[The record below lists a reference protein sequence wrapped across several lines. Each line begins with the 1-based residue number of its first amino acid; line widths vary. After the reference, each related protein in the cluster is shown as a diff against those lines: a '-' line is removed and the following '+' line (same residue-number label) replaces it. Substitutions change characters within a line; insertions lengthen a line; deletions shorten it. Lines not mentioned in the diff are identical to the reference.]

1 MAKLKIFG
9 KANPVVGT
17 KEFYSIKDL
26 FGNLASAQF
35 NEPNFESISDDQ
47 VKWSVWVLNGK
58 TWKKTTENNETG
70 ITVCYMFSQKS
81 LKRKSIRMLVEVNGE
96 KAVLDIVTQ
105 KASQGKILHVDLL
118 DNNYNKPVRPF
129 AYGDWIIARVHCV
142 DMELMPVKV
151 TLWEDDGDKAKQN
164 STNVKIEIKKGDV
177 LNGKADVAF
186 YLDPSH
192 KWLANAKL
200 APGDENEGEF
210 HEYYVTAEIFEK
222 VSKRIA
228 SKNTNVPNPDYKKEP
243 EAKKQTPAEQKG
255 PSKKETKKIAL
266 SDKKVQDYHEQKIV
280 VKNEISKNPVWE
292 KINSLMMVDV
302 GDSIWNKNQEKHIC
316 PNCLKDIT
324 LHQFNLMFPNS
335 TNLFNKGENGLSNTT
350 LQEFIN
356 ALNSTLKEF
365 KINTCTRKAFFLAQI
380 TRETGDFTRIDEN
393 LNYKTEKAL
402 HNFWSKGS
410 HPLLYSQATAFFDA
424 PEKLGNYVYRDIGE
438 NGNENSGDGYK
449 FRGRGLIQITRKK
462 GYRRFGEYCGINLTT
477 NPDLLLNDLNLLVRS
492 AGWYWQQGVLLKD
505 GSEKDINTI
514 ADLEDFTKTTNLV
527 HGSTSDVKQRENI
540 LNKIKY
546 VLKTDQCKKTT
557 VEILSDADVEYHI
570 FYTGILKY
578 KVQNEKRE
586 NASYYYHD
594 SSATVHEIGKYE
606 LKKISDNYGGQYKD
620 RLGSSN
626 IYLFDIRNLNNY
638 HRGNI
643 KFTLK
648 MNPGTDRFYMNDVTV
663 ASFIGAMLDC
673 SFTDFIF
680 NGFSDHLGRSIGN
693 SKSHKNGMNGDLRYL
708 RKDKSGK
715 NVHLSLE
722 SELGDPCGWKGMDE
736 KRQNEFN
743 DALFKYGWKNMLS
756 WKYNKKL
763 LHHSIHYEDHHHHLH
778 IQSFEPN
785 LKKIK

>member
-26 FGNLASAQF
+26 FGNSASAQF

-118 DNNYNKPVRPF
+118 DNNYNKPARPF

-142 DMELMPVKV
+142 DMEMMPVKV

-302 GDSIWNKNQEKHIC
+302 GDSIWNKNQAKPKLVIFPLLVKPENDKENKWGKTRNWTAKQGANMTTYNSNRNSGARKHAARDLYTKPLTEVVAIADGTVLEIADFY
-316 PNCLKDIT
+316 CLT
-324 LHQFNLMFPNS
+324 H
-335 TNLFNKGENGLSNTT
+335 
-350 LQEFIN
+350 
-356 ALNSTLKEF
+356 
-365 KINTCTRKAFFLAQI
+365 QI
-380 TRETGDFTRIDEN
+380 TIRHT
-393 LNYKTEKAL
+393 
-402 HNFWSKGS
+402 
-410 HPLLYSQATAFFDA
+410 
-424 PEKLGNYVYRDIGE
+424 
-438 NGNENSGDGYK
+438 
-449 FRGRGLIQITRKK
+449 
-462 GYRRFGEYCGINLTT
+462 
-477 NPDLLLNDLNLLVRS
+477 
-492 AGWYWQQGVLLKD
+492 LKD
-505 GSEKDINTI
+505 GRDFIIRYGELDPQSITVKAGDKIKQKHVLGKTGKLLDFIKKTGKYVPLMKIKDEIVYMLHFEYYNG
-514 ADLEDFTKTTNLV
+514 NL
-527 HGSTSDVKQRENI
+527 GFD
-540 LNKIKY
+540 LNKNPLTNWSKPF
-546 VLKTDQCKKTT
+546 LRRNDLLDP
-557 VEILSDADVEYHI
+557 LS
-570 FYTGILKY
+570 ILKEGY
-578 KVQNEKRE
+578 KNSFEIDIDSKEEIKELFDEEDARMALLKVYKEYGEKTAIIVEKMYRLE
-586 NASYYYHD
+586 TDHFKSEQYQYCGTGGMEVFGKAPYYGWD
-594 SSATVHEIGKYE
+594 SSTFKQHPEYTPVGTWSAMENEGLDSK
-606 LKKISDNYGGQYKD
+606 GGNAQQ
-620 RLGSSN
+620 
-626 IYLFDIRNLNNY
+626 
-638 HRGNI
+638 
-643 KFTLK
+643 
-648 MNPGTDRFYMNDVTV
+648 
-663 ASFIGAMLDC
+663 
-673 SFTDFIF
+673 
-680 NGFSDHLGRSIGN
+680 
-693 SKSHKNGMNGDLRYL
+693 
-708 RKDKSGK
+708 KDKPK
-715 NVHLSLE
+715 NFVKLPSVLA
-722 SELGDPCGWKGMDE
+722 GMIYKADYIN
-736 KRQNEFN
+736 RYDGNY
-743 DALFKYGWKNMLS
+743 AS
-756 WKYNKKL
+756 WYNKSNSEAQEKYRE
-763 LHHSIHYEDHHHHLH
+763 S
-778 IQSFEPN
+778 
-785 LKKIK
+785 LKGIIPRIVNTF